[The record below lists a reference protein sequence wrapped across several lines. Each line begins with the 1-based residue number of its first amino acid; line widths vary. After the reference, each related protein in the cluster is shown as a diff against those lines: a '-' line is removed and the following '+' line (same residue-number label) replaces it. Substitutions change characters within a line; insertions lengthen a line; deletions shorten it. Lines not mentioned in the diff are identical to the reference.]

1 MEEQKWAIIQYETV
15 MKAQKAIREI
25 NKYKGWKTDKY
36 VKNKVT
42 RTENQFKQRTKTST
56 RNTET
61 DENNR
66 EKNKQTGIRDE
77 IMLHMWYK
85 RTQNK
90 RLRK

>member
-1 MEEQKWAIIQYETV
+1 

-25 NKYKGWKTDKY
+25 NKYKGWKEEKY

-61 DENNR
+61 EKNNR
-66 EKNKQTGIRDE
+66 EKTKQTGIRDE
-77 IMLHMWYK
+77 MLQMWYK

-90 RLRK
+90 RLRKQT